1 MDHLLPSHWTH
12 ESRGGTLIS
21 EHNMFGEK
29 ANVCDR
35 DHFFAHPAVDRA
47 PRSVPL
53 HLACARCAPGARTR
67 ARQLH
72 QPVRPGRPVR
82 DARPI
87 QRPGDRPDPPHPRHS
102 PRLTPPQPCPLC
114 PPIRESQVKT
124 FRTPIIILARKGQI
138 ATKAGQD
145 HEAARYESASSRLPG
160 RPGGQGP
167 WRAADTRYGAG
178 MTKRP
183 RVTVV
188 GSLNMDISVTVPSL
202 PGPGMTVLGS
212 GARFSPGGKGGNQA
226 VAAARLGAKVQMV
239 GCVGDDA
246 FGQQLLA
253 DLRAEHVGT
262 DHVRV
267 IPGTPSGLAMIAVDS
282 SAENLIVVAPGA
294 NREVSPADVAAAHP
308 ADVIVISAEIPVPA
322 ITAALTHPSWAL
334 RILNL
339 APVPPDAAAIIAEHA
354 DRLDWLVVNESEAAA
369 LLDNPDHSPASPTPA
384 APTPAAPT
392 PADPT

>member
-1 MDHLLPSHWTH
+1 
-12 ESRGGTLIS
+12 
-21 EHNMFGEK
+21 
-29 ANVCDR
+29 
-35 DHFFAHPAVDRA
+35 
-47 PRSVPL
+47 
-53 HLACARCAPGARTR
+53 
-67 ARQLH
+67 
-72 QPVRPGRPVR
+72 
-82 DARPI
+82 
-87 QRPGDRPDPPHPRHS
+87 
-102 PRLTPPQPCPLC
+102 
-114 PPIRESQVKT
+114 
-124 FRTPIIILARKGQI
+124 
-138 ATKAGQD
+138 
-145 HEAARYESASSRLPG
+145 
-160 RPGGQGP
+160 
-167 WRAADTRYGAG
+167 
-178 MTKRP
+178 
-183 RVTVV
+183 
-188 GSLNMDISVTVPSL
+188 MDISVTVPSL

-226 VAAARLGAKVQMV
+226 VAAARLGAEVEMV

-246 FGQQLLA
+246 FSPQLLA

-392 PADPT
+392 PAAPTPTDPTDPTDPPTRALQAAAQAAAALVTRGARHAVVTAGAHGAALAGPEGTHTIPGFKVQAVDTVGAGDTFVGALAVALAAGVPAPEAVRAAAAAGAAAVTRQGAQTAMPDTSDILAVTGLKWPLT